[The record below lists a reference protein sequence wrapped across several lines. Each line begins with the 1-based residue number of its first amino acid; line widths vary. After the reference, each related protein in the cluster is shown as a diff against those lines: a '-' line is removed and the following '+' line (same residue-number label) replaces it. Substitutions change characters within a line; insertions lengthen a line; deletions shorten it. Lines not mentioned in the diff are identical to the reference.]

1 MAFLDNS
8 GDIILDAV
16 LTDTGRMR
24 LAKGDGSF
32 KIAKFALGDDEINYQ
47 LYNKNHASGSAYY
60 DIEIVQTP
68 VLEAFTNN
76 TSMLKSKLMTV
87 SRTNLLYL
95 PQIRNNATV
104 GLSANDGNNIL
115 TVLVDQTT
123 VEDTTITAT
132 GDYVNGY
139 RIGDTKNP
147 IVMDQGIVSNAIGD
161 GDSVV
166 LDADLIET
174 QFMIEIDNRFGKI
187 WNGDGDAQ
195 ATPSFVDDDNVA
207 TYYLSKDNTNGNSK
221 YFGDSGTTMSGDVI
235 AGPRGN
241 RLEFLVGPSVDL
253 NSSTYLFTQLG
264 STATLGAA
272 VYQIDTTI
280 RITGVTTGYRVD
292 LPVRF
297 VKKQ

>member
-32 KIAKFALGDDEINYQ
+32 KIAKFALGDDEINYE
-47 LYNKNHASGSAYY
+47 LYDKNHASGSAYY

-95 PQIRNNATV
+95 PQIVNNATV
-104 GLSANDGNNIL
+104 GLQSNSTNNIL

-123 VEDTTITAT
+123 VEDTTIAGT

-161 GDSVV
+161 GSSVV
-166 LDADLIET
+166 LDADLVET
-174 QFMIEIDNRFGKI
+174 QFMIEMDNRFGNI
-187 WNGDGDAQ
+187 WDAKGSSQ

-207 TYYLSKDNTNGNSK
+207 TYYLSKSTNK
-221 YFGDSGTTMSGDVI
+221 TYFGKNGTSMSGEVI
-235 AGPRGN
+235 SGPRGN
-241 RLEFLVGPSVDL
+241 RLQFLVAPSVDL

-264 STATLGAA
+264 TTATLGSA
-272 VYQIDTTI
+272 VYQIDTTV
-280 RITGVTTGYRVD
+280 RITGVTTGYRLD
-292 LPVRF
+292 LPIRF

>member
-32 KIAKFALGDDEINYQ
+32 KIAKFALGDDEINYE

-60 DIEIVQTP
+60 DIEIVQSP

-76 TSMLKSKLMTV
+76 TSTLKSKLVTI

-95 PQIRNNATV
+95 PQIINNATV
-104 GLSANDGNNIL
+104 GLSSNSTNNIL

-123 VEDTTITAT
+123 VEDATIAAT
-132 GDYVNGY
+132 GDFVNGY

-147 IVMDQGIVSNAIGD
+147 IVMDQGIQSNAIGD
-161 GDSVV
+161 GSSVV

-174 QFMIEIDNRFGKI
+174 QFMIEIDNRFGNI
-187 WNGDGDAQ
+187 WDGNGASQ

-207 TYYLSKDNTNGNSK
+207 TYYLSKSTNKN
-221 YFGDSGTTMSGDVI
+221 YFGKSGTSMSGDVLS
-235 AGPRGN
+235 GPRGN
-241 RLEFLVGPSVDL
+241 RLRFLVAPSVDL

-272 VYQIDTTI
+272 VHQIDTTV

-292 LPVRF
+292 LPIRF